1 MKHYTILLMTIA
13 IGLLYGCKADYGN
26 NDASQL
32 VVEGWIDKGE
42 FPMIFVTRSVPV
54 NEEYLEIADLGQF
67 LERWAKVTIS
77 DGEREEVMVGRLDRS
92 YYPPFYYTTSYMR
105 GEPGK
110 TYQLHVES
118 SGGLTADA
126 ETTITPETA
135 VIDSFWV
142 TPVAHSDTLY
152 QLHAHIN
159 LEESTAQ
166 YFKVFTQ
173 NDMNLYTTLS
183 SMLGTF
189 SRDMIGNGD
198 IVINRGR
205 KNVDKDYITT
215 FSINDTVD
223 VRLVALSEAQYQYW
237 RSFEDMVS
245 LSRNPLFP
253 ATDNMPSNVTTGM
266 GYWFGYTASAYLVP
280 IRSRI
285 ASMRQ

>member
-1 MKHYTILLMTIA
+1 MMMKRYTIHLMTIA
-13 IGLLYGCKADYGN
+13 IALLCGCNSEYGDN
-26 NDASQL
+26 EPSQL
-32 VVEGWIDKGE
+32 VVEGWIDNGE
-42 FPMIFVTRSVPV
+42 FPMVFVTRSVPISD
-54 NEEYLEIADLGQF
+54 EYQEIADLGQY

-77 DGEREEVMVGRLDRS
+77 DGEREEVMVGRLNRS

-105 GEPGK
+105 GEAGK
-110 TYQLHVES
+110 TYHLHVEG

-126 ETTITPETA
+126 ETTITAETA

-142 TPVAHSDTLY
+142 TPVANSDTLY

-159 LEESTAQ
+159 LEASTAQ

-183 SMLGTF
+183 SMLGVF
-189 SRDMIGNGD
+189 SREMIGNGD

-205 KNVDKDYITT
+205 KNLDKDYVSP
-215 FSINDTVD
+215 FSINDTVQ
-223 VRLVALSEAQYQYW
+223 VKLAALSEEQYHFW

-253 ATDNMPSNVTTGM
+253 ATDNMPSNISTGM
-266 GYWFGYTASAYLVP
+266 GYWFGYTANQYLVP

-285 ASMRQ
+285 K